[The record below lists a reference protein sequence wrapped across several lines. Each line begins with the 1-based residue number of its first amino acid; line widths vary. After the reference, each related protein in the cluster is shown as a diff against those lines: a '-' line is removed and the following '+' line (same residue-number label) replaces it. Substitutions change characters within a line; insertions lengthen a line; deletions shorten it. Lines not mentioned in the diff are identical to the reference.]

1 MNVVWKRSGTKAH
14 ILYETVYVKLRP
26 SKTKLWCQYVREEL
40 TLKNWSNGWVTYKR
54 LWGCWSVPYLDLG
67 DKGISAHFIIKFWDV
82 CLFCALY
89 MYFTVKKSFKMKRQY
104 LFCFCFKEKSWP
116 SRMVILKAVYYRK
129 VSKFLF
135 ISCSTASLFIYLP
148 LDQHSLKNIIASTQE
163 PLSMSH

>member
-54 LWGCWSVPYLDLG
+54 LWGCWNVPYLDLG
-67 DKGISAHFIIKFWDV
+67 DKDISAHFIIKFWDV

-89 MYFTVKKSFKMKRQY
+89 MYFTVKKKVLKWKGSIFFVFVLKKNLGLLEWWFLRQ
-104 LFCFCFKEKSWP
+104 FITEKS
-116 SRMVILKAVYYRK
+116 
-129 VSKFLF
+129 VSFSLFPALLPPFLF
-135 ISCSTASLFIYLP
+135 IFP
-148 LDQHSLKNIIASTQE
+148 LINTL
-163 PLSMSH
+163 